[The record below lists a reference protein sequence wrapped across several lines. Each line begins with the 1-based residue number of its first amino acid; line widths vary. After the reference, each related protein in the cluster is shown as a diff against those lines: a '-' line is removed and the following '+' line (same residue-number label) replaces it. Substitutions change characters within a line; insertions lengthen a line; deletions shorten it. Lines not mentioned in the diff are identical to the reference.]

1 MAAHLRSRQRPAR
14 VHPLR
19 VGLRSRALLLA
30 AVLASALASMP
41 HAHAQDNPAQ
51 GNGQNAAAPKGNGNA
66 NANANANANG
76 NGNGAPARKT
86 AAQRTQDDAQR
97 LLGGPSTSL
106 GGYDPGGAT
115 PDSQR
120 DALLNSERMRVA
132 KPNTQAMG
140 GPSSAGGGAAPAAGG
155 AIRRPARGAA
165 AGGAADNGGVA
176 GVAAQ
181 RAAAVNAANAGG
193 GTTVYSSPYSER
205 SGREVFKSP
214 W

>member
-1 MAAHLRSRQRPAR
+1 MAAHLRSRQHPAR

-19 VGLRSRALLLA
+19 VGLRSRVLLLA
-30 AVLASALASMP
+30 AALASALALMP

-66 NANANANANG
+66 ND
-76 NGNGAPARKT
+76 APARKT
-86 AAQRTQDDAQR
+86 ASQRTQEDAQR

-140 GPSSAGGGAAPAAGG
+140 GPSAAGGGAAPAAGG

-165 AGGAADNGGVA
+165 AGGGAADNGGAA
-176 GVAAQ
+176 GAAAQ

-205 SGREVFKSP
+205 AGREVFKSP

>member
-19 VGLRSRALLLA
+19 VGLRSRVLLLA
-30 AVLASALASMP
+30 AALASALALMP

-51 GNGQNAAAPKGNGNA
+51 GNGQNAAAPKGNA
-66 NANANANANG
+66 NANP
-76 NGNGAPARKT
+76 NGAPARKT
-86 AAQRTQDDAQR
+86 ASQRSQEDAQR
-97 LLGGPSTSL
+97 LLGGPSATL

-140 GPSSAGGGAAPAAGG
+140 GPTALGGGAAPAGGG

-165 AGGAADNGGVA
+165 AGGGAGDNGGAA
-176 GVAAQ
+176 GAAAQ

-193 GTTVYSSPYSER
+193 GATVYSSPYSER
-205 SGREVFKSP
+205 AGREVFKSP

>member
-1 MAAHLRSRQRPAR
+1 MAAHLRSRQCPAR

-19 VGLRSRALLLA
+19 VGLRSRVLLLA
-30 AVLASALASMP
+30 ATLASALVLMP

-66 NANANANANG
+66 NAN
-76 NGNGAPARKT
+76 GAPARKT
-86 AAQRTQDDAQR
+86 ASQRTQEDAQR
-97 LLGGPSTSL
+97 LLGGPTTSL
-106 GGYDPGGAT
+106 GGYDPGGTT

-140 GPSSAGGGAAPAAGG
+140 GPSVAGGGAAPAAAGG

-165 AGGAADNGGVA
+165 AGGGAADNGGVA
-176 GVAAQ
+176 GGAAQ
-181 RAAAVNAANAGG
+181 RGGAVNAANAGG
-193 GTTVYSSPYSER
+193 GATVYSSPYSER

>member
-1 MAAHLRSRQRPAR
+1 MAAHLRSRQHPAR

-19 VGLRSRALLLA
+19 VGLRSRVLLLA
-30 AVLASALASMP
+30 AALASALALMP

-51 GNGQNAAAPKGNGNA
+51 GNGQNAAAPKGNA
-66 NANANANANG
+66 NA
-76 NGNGAPARKT
+76 NGAPARKT
-86 AAQRTQDDAQR
+86 ASQRSQEDAQR

-106 GGYDPGGAT
+106 GGYDPGGTT

-140 GPSSAGGGAAPAAGG
+140 GPTAAGGGAAPAAGG

-165 AGGAADNGGVA
+165 AGGGAADNGGVA

>member
-1 MAAHLRSRQRPAR
+1 MAAHLRSRQHPAR

-19 VGLRSRALLLA
+19 VGLRSRVLLLA
-30 AVLASALASMP
+30 AALASALALMP

-51 GNGQNAAAPKGNGNA
+51 GNGQNATAPKGNA
-66 NANANANANG
+66 NA
-76 NGNGAPARKT
+76 NGAPARKT
-86 AAQRTQDDAQR
+86 ASQRSQEDAQR
-97 LLGGPSTSL
+97 LLGGPTTSL
-106 GGYDPGGAT
+106 GGYDPGGTT

-120 DALLNSERMRVA
+120 EALLNSERMRVA

-140 GPSSAGGGAAPAAGG
+140 GPTAAGGGAAPAAGG

-165 AGGAADNGGVA
+165 AGGGAADNGGVA
-176 GVAAQ
+176 GAAAQ

>member
-19 VGLRSRALLLA
+19 VGPRSRVLLLA
-30 AVLASALASMP
+30 AALASALALMP

-66 NANANANANG
+66 ND
-76 NGNGAPARKT
+76 APARKT
-86 AAQRTQDDAQR
+86 ASQRTQEDAQR
-97 LLGGPSTSL
+97 LLGGPTTSL

-140 GPSSAGGGAAPAAGG
+140 GPSAAGGGAAPAAGG

-165 AGGAADNGGVA
+165 AGGGAADNGGAA
-176 GVAAQ
+176 GAAAQ

-205 SGREVFKSP
+205 AGREVFKSP

>member
-1 MAAHLRSRQRPAR
+1 MAAHLRSRQCPAR

-19 VGLRSRALLLA
+19 VGLRSRVLLLA
-30 AVLASALASMP
+30 AALASALVLMP

-51 GNGQNAAAPKGNGNA
+51 GKGQNAAAPKGNGNA
-66 NANANANANG
+66 NANAN
-76 NGNGAPARKT
+76 GAPARKT
-86 AAQRTQDDAQR
+86 ASQRTQEDAQR
-97 LLGGPSTSL
+97 LLGGPTTSL
-106 GGYDPGGAT
+106 GGYDPGGTT

-140 GPSSAGGGAAPAAGG
+140 GPSVAGGGASAGG

-165 AGGAADNGGVA
+165 AGGGAADNGGVA
-176 GVAAQ
+176 GGAAQ
-181 RAAAVNAANAGG
+181 RGGAVNAANAGG
-193 GTTVYSSPYSER
+193 ATVYSSPYSER

>member
-19 VGLRSRALLLA
+19 VGLRSRVLLLA
-30 AVLASALASMP
+30 AALASALVLMP
-41 HAHAQDNPAQ
+41 HAHAQDNHAQ

-66 NANANANANG
+66 NAN
-76 NGNGAPARKT
+76 GAPARKT
-86 AAQRTQDDAQR
+86 ASQRSQEDAQR
-97 LLGGPSTSL
+97 LLGGPTTSL

-140 GPSSAGGGAAPAAGG
+140 GPSVAGGGAAPAAAGG

-165 AGGAADNGGVA
+165 AGGGAADNGGVA
-176 GVAAQ
+176 GAAAQ
-181 RAAAVNAANAGG
+181 RAGAVNAANAGG
-193 GTTVYSSPYSER
+193 GATVYSSPYSER